1 MRKVTIVLEDEKL
14 IAALEK
20 VAEETGH
27 TLESVAMRAL
37 QFWKLENDEDL
48 AELED
53 ETSV

>member
-37 QFWKLENDEDL
+37 QFSKMENEYDF
-48 AELED
+48 AESER
-53 ETSV
+53 ESE